1 MEEITTLYTG
11 INWATFTAVAI
22 KICKALGVFILG
34 IMLSKWASKT
44 IRRRLG
50 NEKGLQV
57 NDTIRPMLATM
68 ARYGIMLA
76 TLYAA
81 LTIAGIPAS
90 SLLAVFGAAG
100 LAIALAVQGTL
111 SNVAAGMMLIFLRA
125 IRVGE
130 YIATPSVEGTVLE
143 IGLFTTQ
150 IRGPNGVLITVP
162 NAQIWSAQITN
173 YSRVTERRIDINIEL
188 SRDNDVGTALSVLK
202 TTLLSSPHLIRK
214 DDASL
219 AITTTTAQSVTL
231 QARAWIT
238 AENVRGH
245 TSDISLALGTAV
257 RAKGYK
263 LPVVLPKV

>member
-1 MEEITTLYTG
+1 MDTIFEFYNSPEWKSIMAYSSDIL
-11 INWATFTAVAI
+11 
-22 KICKALGVFILG
+22 KALGVL
-34 IMLSKWASKT
+34 IMGVIISKWASRT

-50 NEKGLQV
+50 NDKGLQV
-57 NDTIRPMLATM
+57 NDTIRPMLAIM

-76 TLYAA
+76 ALYAA

-130 YIATPSVEGTVLE
+130 YIATPSVEGSVLE

-162 NAQIWSAQITN
+162 NAQIWSGQITN
-173 YSRVTERRIDINIEL
+173 YSRATERRIDINIEL
-188 SRDNDVGTALSVLK
+188 SRDNDLDKALSVLK

-214 DDASL
+214 DDASV

-257 RAKGYK
+257 RAKGFK
-263 LPVVLPKV
+263 LPAVLPKV